1 MNNIDTIAKEYSRYL
16 YLKRS
21 GMLTGKYGNKESQ
34 RRLQKIRGDLKS
46 IDKDFGDLQIICSED
61 IKKYAGR

>member
-1 MNNIDTIAKEYSRYL
+1 MNNIDSIAKEYSRFL

-21 GMLTGKYGNKESQ
+21 GMLSGKYGDRDAQ
-34 RRLQKIRGDLKS
+34 RRLQKIRSDLKS
-46 IDKDFGDLQIICSED
+46 IGKEMKELLILCMDD